1 MLLFFRFGMIEIS
14 LEKPS
19 RAYEESLSFD
29 LWNESE
35 RYSPLPQVINHH
47 GTVRRR
53 AGPLLAYAV
62 DRVERARYGR
72 SLGVC
77 WFVWLVSLRRY
88 GFPVGTV
95 R

>member
-1 MLLFFRFGMIEIS
+1 MEG
-14 LEKPS
+14 
-19 RAYEESLSFD
+19 EESLSFD

-62 DRVERARYGR
+62 DRIERARCGR

-77 WFVWLVSLRRY
+77 WIDWLVSLSRY
-88 GFPVGTV
+88 EFPVGTV
-95 R
+95 RKTAWRG

>member
-35 RYSPLPQVINHH
+35 RYSPLPQVIKLH
-47 GTVRRR
+47 GTVQGR

-62 DRVERARYGR
+62 DRIERALR
-72 SLGVC
+72 SLA
-77 WFVWLVSLRRY
+77 LRVLDRLAC
-88 GFPVGTV
+88 
-95 R
+95 